1 MIKLLIVDDEKGL
14 CNYLKDFF
22 SSRGHKVFTATNA
35 KDALSLVEKESPEL
49 VLLDVNMP
57 EMNGLEV
64 LRLIKKN
71 SPQIKIIMVTV
82 SDDEDTKEKAKLF
95 GADEFVRKPFTTD
108 YLQDVVI
115 LKVNEITETKEPAR
129 ILIVDDEEGIRASLR
144 EFLTK
149 RFECEITEADDGE
162 KALSFL
168 RKDKFDLVF
177 LDIKMPGIS
186 GIEVIKEKK
195 KLDYKPA
202 IWVITRFDS
211 EEVAH
216 KVIEQ
221 GADEYIPKPLSL
233 RALDGKIRNFLA
245 SVGKYKP
252 KGTGGSEK

>member
-22 SSRGHKVFTATNA
+22 SSRGHKVFIATNA

-71 SPQIKIIMVTV
+71 SPQIKVIMVTV

-115 LKVNEITETKEPAR
+115 LKVNEITQTREPAR
-129 ILIVDDEEGIRASLR
+129 ILIVDDEEGIRNSLK

-162 KALSFL
+162 KALNIL

-186 GIEVIKEKK
+186 GTEVIKEKR
-195 KLDYKPA
+195 KLNYKPA

-252 KGTGGSEK
+252 KGI

>member
-1 MIKLLIVDDEKGL
+1 MIKLLVVDDEKRF

-35 KDALSLVEKESPEL
+35 KDALALVEKEVPDL

-57 EMNGLEV
+57 DMNGLEV
-64 LRLIKKN
+64 LRLIKRD
-71 SPQIKIIMVTV
+71 SPRTRVIMVTV
-82 SDDEDTKEKAKLF
+82 NKDEDTREKAKLF
-95 GADEFVRKPFTTD
+95 GADDFIKKPFTTD

-115 LKVNEITETKEPAR
+115 LKMNEITKTKEPAR
-129 ILIVDDEEGIRASLR
+129 ILIVDDEDGIRTSLR
-144 EFLTK
+144 DFLVK
-149 RFECEITEADDGE
+149 RFECEIVEADDGE
-162 KALSFL
+162 KALNFL

-186 GIEVIKEKK
+186 GTEVIKEKK

-216 KVIEQ
+216 EVIKQ

-233 RALDGKIRNFLA
+233 RTLDGKIRNFLA
-245 SVGKYKP
+245 SIGKYKP
-252 KGTGGSEK
+252 KGI

>member
-1 MIKLLIVDDEKGL
+1 MVKLLIVDDEKDL
-14 CNYLKDFF
+14 CQYLKNYFE
-22 SSRGHKVFTATNA
+22 SRGHQVFTATNA
-35 KDALSLVEKESPEL
+35 ETALSLLRKESPEL

-57 EMNGLEV
+57 DMSGLEV
-64 LRLIKKN
+64 LRLIKKD
-71 SPQIKIIMVTV
+71 SPGTRVIMVTV
-82 SDDEDTKEKAKLF
+82 NDDKDTREKAKLF
-95 GADEFVRKPFTTD
+95 GADEFIKKPFTTD

-115 LKVNEITETKEPAR
+115 LKVNEITQAKEPVR
-129 ILIVDDEEGIRASLR
+129 ILIVDDEEGIRSSLR
-144 EFLTK
+144 DFLIK
-149 RFECEITEADDGE
+149 RFECEIIEADDGE
-162 KALSFL
+162 KALNYL
-168 RKDKFDLVF
+168 RKGKFDLVF

-195 KLDYKPA
+195 KLAYKPA

-245 SVGKYKP
+245 SIGKYKL
-252 KGTGGSEK
+252 KGT